1 MANTTFNTSEDQ
13 KTSEL
18 WINSDQGSIGIVAQ
32 DQIDTFLVFKKPD
45 GTIPLAISLQDDST
59 LLDANVISIS
69 NLIYKLNKL

>member
-45 GTIPLAISLQDDST
+45 GTIPLAISIQDDST